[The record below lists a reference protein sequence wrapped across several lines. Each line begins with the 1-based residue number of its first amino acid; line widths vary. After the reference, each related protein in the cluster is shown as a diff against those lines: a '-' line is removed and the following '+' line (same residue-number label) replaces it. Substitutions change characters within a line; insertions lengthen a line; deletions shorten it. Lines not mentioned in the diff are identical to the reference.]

1 MKQAFLE
8 VCIYRVA
15 AIKSPQQMTLKL
27 ELGLLKSGL
36 GFRQLEL
43 GWVFSGRDRSRRL
56 RRLENAWRWGG

>member
-36 GFRQLEL
+36 GFRQLDRSKLEL
-43 GWVFSGRDRSRRL
+43 G
-56 RRLENAWRWGG
+56 